1 MKIEDFIPTE
11 FGWVSSK
18 TPPIN
23 HNKVVVLVWHKTDE
37 LYLEELGYY
46 EHEKWQLD
54 NDNNINDYEIHGW
67 FPYPYTPHNH

>member
-1 MKIEDFIPTE
+1 MKIEDFIPAE

-23 HNKVVVLVWHKTDE
+23 HNKVVVLAFLNTEKIYDEVLGFHVHGKWHLLDIDN
-37 LYLEELGYY
+37 LE
-46 EHEKWQLD
+46 
-54 NDNNINDYEIHGW
+54 DYEIHGW